1 MPATGKHR
9 RPKSRSISRGFAA
22 AGTGGAALAL
32 PLLGATGAHAA
43 GAPAAAPAAVP
54 VQAPQVPASLQAA
67 PSAPQAAPT
76 VYTVV
81 PGDYL
86 SKIAERQHLS
96 GGWERLYADN
106 REAVG
111 SNPSL
116 IHPGLKLTLGAKGA
130 ARTAPSRASAPVEQ
144 SADSAGSADSSADGS
159 EDVAA
164 DESAADEAVF
174 DGGSDEGGSDEGAS
188 GEAEAPAA
196 PAPKAPAKQQQA
208 APASAGF
215 VAPVSGGPSTA
226 YKIAGSMWSSGYHT
240 GVDFFASTGST
251 VKAVGAGTVVS
262 AGWGGAY
269 GNEVVIQHADGKYS
283 QYAHLSQ
290 LSVSTGQSVTAGQRV
305 GLSGSTGNVTGPHLH
320 FEIRTGPSY
329 GSDIDPLAYLRSK
342 GVSI

>member
-1 MPATGKHR
+1 MSGTGKHR

-43 GAPAAAPAAVP
+43 GAPAAAPAAAQ
-54 VQAPQVPASLQAA
+54 VQAPQVVAAQVPAALQAA
-67 PSAPQAAPT
+67 PAAAQGAPT

-86 SKIAERQHLS
+86 SKIAERQHLT
-96 GGWERLYADN
+96 GGWEQLYADN

-111 SNPSL
+111 TDPSL

-130 ARTAPSRASAPVEQ
+130 APAAAAETPKPAKKSVSSPSSN
-144 SADSAGSADSSADGS
+144 SSGSSTSGDSSDS
-159 EDVAA
+159 
-164 DESAADEAVF
+164 SDEA
-174 DGGSDEGGSDEGAS
+174 A
-188 GEAEAPAA
+188 APAA
-196 PAPKAPAKQQQA
+196 PAPKAPAKRQTG
-208 APASAGF
+208 STSTGF
-215 VAPVSGGPSTA
+215 VAPVGGGTSTA
-226 YKIAGSMWSSGYHT
+226 YKTAGSMWSSGYHT
-240 GVDFFASTGST
+240 GVDFAASSGTT

-262 AGWGGAY
+262 AGWSGSY
-269 GNEVVIQHADGKYS
+269 GNEVVIRHADGKYS

-290 LSVSTGQSVTAGQRV
+290 LSVSSGQSVTGGQTI
-305 GLSGSTGNVTGPHLH
+305 GLSGSTGNSTGPHLH